1 MHDWML
7 HGNEHRE
14 IIDMLMLSV
23 FYTLCEKR
31 HVRNVALFAVIN
43 LSLSKKVLDLLLFKN
58 TLYVWI

>member
-7 HGNEHRE
+7 HGNEHRQ

-31 HVRNVALFAVIN
+31 HVRNVALFAVI
-43 LSLSKKVLDLLLFKN
+43 SLSQGGLDLLLFKN